1 MPNTIVHVDMDAFFA
16 AIEIRDNPNLLG
28 KPVIIGGEIDSARGV
43 VSTCSYEARRYGV
56 HSAMP
61 IVVARKLCPNGIYL
75 RGNMEKYTSVSHELM
90 LIFDEFSPVVEPL
103 SIDEAFID
111 MTGCE
116 HFYSSLT
123 EIGEKIKYRI
133 EQKLNLTCSIGIA
146 ENKFLAKLASEKDK
160 PNGLTIVKNPIEFL
174 NSIHLKKMWGVGK
187 STYERLISLGIED
200 IPSLRATPLE
210 TLVKS
215 LGKQGYQL
223 YQLSR
228 GIDNRKV
235 SPSTDNKSIGAEET
249 YSTDIKGERIHKE
262 LLLLTDKTA
271 RRLRKHKQN
280 CRKVTV
286 KMRYPD
292 FTTFEKSC
300 TLADATSDTD
310 KLFNA
315 VLELSESYKGPFRL
329 LGVYLSGLTSDSPK
343 NLFDD
348 NKKDSLWQTIDRLNE
363 KGLEIKKATVLEKDK

>member
-133 EQKLNLTCSIGIA
+133 EQKLHLTCSIGIA

-160 PNGLTIVKNPIEFL
+160 PNGLTIVKNPIDFL

-200 IPSLRATPLE
+200 IPSLRAMPLE
-210 TLVKS
+210 TLVRS

-235 SPSTDNKSIGAEET
+235 SPPTDNKSIGAEET
-249 YSTDIKGERIHKE
+249 YSTDIKGDRIHKE

-363 KGLEIKKATVLEKDK
+363 KGLEIKKATVLKKDK